1 LRIAVTLTS
10 IPVKT
15 PDGLAE
21 LRQRTRRL
29 SQRHRTVLLLVDG
42 KRSLIEVQ
50 TMALQAGA
58 PQSCV
63 DDLLTLGLIVITQ
76 PTVPVTRYSA
86 ALTVDSQQPD
96 IWLHSDLPETAG
108 PSDSVVSSAPASASA
123 SASAEPDLPETRT
136 LAPDSVNGDSASGHP
151 EPLPSSPP
159 SMSQLQRLD
168 DGEPDEA
175 LEEARDILARAVRR
189 EAPLAGSL
197 TLLRLRRARTRDE
210 LHALLEEVEIRIS
223 RPQRALAAQQTL
235 RRVRQLLSGEPE
247 PEPPRF

>member
-1 LRIAVTLTS
+1 LRIFVTLTS

-42 KRSLIEVQ
+42 KRALNEVQ

-63 DDLLTLGLIVITQ
+63 DDLLALGLIVITQ

-86 ALTVDSQQPD
+86 APMVDSQQPD
-96 IWLHSDLPETAG
+96 IWLHSVMPESASTEDSQPSPLP
-108 PSDSVVSSAPASASA
+108 SIASASA
-123 SASAEPDLPETRT
+123 DSELPCVRT
-136 LAPDSVNGDSASGHP
+136 LAPESVNGDLASAHLMP
-151 EPLPSSPP
+151 ASSP
-159 SMSQLQRLD
+159 MSALQRLD

-175 LEEARDILARAVRR
+175 LEEAREILLRAVRR

-197 TLLRLRRARTRDE
+197 TLLRLRRARTREE
-210 LHALLEEVEIRIS
+210 LHALIEEVEMRIS
-223 RPQRALAAQQTL
+223 RPQRILAATQTL

-247 PEPPRF
+247 PQPPTF